1 MPLKTPRLDASATAR
16 ASHLL
21 QEEAPPMSKM
31 TPQEMARQIGSGL
44 LSFPVTPFSAD
55 YSFDEK
61 TYRANMDWL
70 CGYDVAGLFAAGGT
84 GEFFSLTPAEVPE
97 IVKAAVEETRGRVPV
112 LAGTGYGTAIAR
124 EIAVGAER
132 AGADGLLLLPPYLTQ
147 SEQEGLAAHVE
158 AVCASVRI
166 GVIVYNRDNA
176 ILQPDT
182 LARLCE
188 RCENL
193 VGYKDGIGD
202 IELMTR
208 VHARLG
214 DRLTY
219 VGGLPTAET
228 FALPYLD
235 MGVTTYSSAV
245 FNFVPEFATR
255 FYAAVRRRDHETIHA
270 GLKDFILP
278 LIAIRNRKKGYAV
291 SIIKAGMKAIG
302 RDSGPVR
309 PPLTDLT
316 EQEMA
321 ELASLVQGSAA
332 IQSAQ
337 QAAE

>member
-1 MPLKTPRLDASATAR
+1 V
-16 ASHLL
+16 
-21 QEEAPPMSKM
+21 SKM
-31 TPQEMARQIGSGL
+31 TPQEMAAKIGSGL
-44 LSFPVTPFSAD
+44 LSFPVTPFKAD
-55 YSFDEK
+55 FSFDEA
-61 TYRANMDWL
+61 TYRTNMDWL
-70 CGYDVAGLFAAGGT
+70 CGYEVAGLFAAGGT
-84 GEFFSLTPAEVPE
+84 GEFFSLTPTEVAQ
-97 IVKAAVEETRGRVPV
+97 IVAVAVDETNGRVPV

-124 EIAVGAER
+124 EIAVAAEK
-132 AGADGLLLLPPYLTQ
+132 AGADGLLLLPPYLTH
-147 SEQEGLAAHVE
+147 SEQAGLAAHVE
-158 AVCASVRI
+158 AVCASTRL

-188 RCENL
+188 RCPNL

-208 VHARLG
+208 VYSKLG

-219 VGGLPTAET
+219 IGGLPTAET

-245 FNFVPEFATR
+245 FNFVPEFATH
-255 FYAAVRRRDHETIHA
+255 FYAAVRRRDHQAIHA

-291 SIIKAGMKAIG
+291 SMIKAGMKVIG

-316 EQEMA
+316 EAEIGELA
-321 ELASLVQGSAA
+321 ELVQNLPVAA
-332 IQSAQ
+332 WAK